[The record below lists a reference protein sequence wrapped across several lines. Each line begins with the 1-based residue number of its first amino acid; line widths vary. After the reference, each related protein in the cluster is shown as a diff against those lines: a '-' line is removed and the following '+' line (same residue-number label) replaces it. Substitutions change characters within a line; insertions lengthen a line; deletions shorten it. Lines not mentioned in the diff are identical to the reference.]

1 MNINKK
7 YNLIPA
13 IKNKIKHL
21 LFPLQYTEMHV
32 VAYVLMLSH
41 SYWFANVII
50 NKPNYPPDCE
60 KIVKNKN
67 KTLIFCELWKKLNIN
82 MK

>member
-41 SYWFANVII
+41 SYWFANVNII
-50 NKPNYPPDCE
+50 QPNYPPDCE
-60 KIVKNKN
+60 IM
-67 KTLIFCELWKKLNIN
+67 LNRKHNSLFYSIL
-82 MK
+82 